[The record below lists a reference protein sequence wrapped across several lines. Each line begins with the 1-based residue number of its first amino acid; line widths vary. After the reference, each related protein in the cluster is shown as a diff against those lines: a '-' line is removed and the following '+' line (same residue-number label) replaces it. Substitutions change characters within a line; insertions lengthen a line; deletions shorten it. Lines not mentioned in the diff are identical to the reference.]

1 MKKLIQGKKNVII
14 ILLVVAGLFALA
26 ASWTLAKTNG
36 ATPLSSAGSSQNA
49 VVGASGKGTSWS
61 KAVFSVDKLSCGA
74 CVDNIKKAVATLPG
88 TGEVMVD
95 LSDATAEVLFD
106 TARIEEPKTIAKV
119 ITDAGYPA
127 EVKNVLSSDQL
138 SRELAEAKEKVKAYI
153 ASVGRR
159 DVPRKD
165 FEIERGHA
173 RMRYEQIYGAE
184 TFSTAQG
191 KQLMQRIESQIV
203 LRLVDEAVKLQE
215 VDRAG
220 YALPEGKAD
229 QALTDFVKEKKTTL
243 DTLKQDMASN
253 GYPFDYFKQKFENRV
268 KLQGY
273 LEDIVLADSIDPQDR
288 QQRYTNW
295 LSNART
301 LAKVVY
307 YDKNL
312 ETLVKSGSGGGCSGG
327 SCSVRQ

>member
-14 ILLVVAGLFALA
+14 LLVVVAGLFALA
-26 ASWTLAKTNG
+26 ASWTLAKSNG
-36 ATPLSSAGSSQNA
+36 STPLSSAGNSQNA
-49 VVGASGKGTSWS
+49 VIGASGNGALWS

-95 LSDATAEVLFD
+95 LSGATAEVLFD
-106 TARIEEPKTIAKV
+106 AALIEEPNTIAKV

-127 EVKNVLSSDQL
+127 QVKSVLGSDQL

-173 RMRYEQIYGAE
+173 RMRYEQIYGAG
-184 TFSTAQG
+184 TFSTPQG
-191 KQLMQRIESQIV
+191 KQLLQRIESQIV

-220 YALPEGKAD
+220 FALPEGKAD
-229 QALTDFVKEKKTTL
+229 QALADFVKEKKTTL
-243 DTLKQDMASN
+243 DALKQDMASN
-253 GYPFDYFKQKFENRV
+253 GYPFEYFKQKLENRV
-268 KLQGY
+268 KLQIY
-273 LEDIVLADSIDPQDR
+273 LEDTVLADSIDPQDR

-295 LSNART
+295 LTNART

-312 ETLVKSGSGGGCSGG
+312 ETLVKSGNGSSCGGGGCS
-327 SCSVRQ
+327 VRQ

>member
-1 MKKLIQGKKNVII
+1 MKKLIQGKKNLII
-14 ILLVVAGLFALA
+14 VLVAVAGLFAAA
-26 ASWTLAKTNG
+26 ASWTLAKSNPSAPLAVSKNSQGAMPEASGNG
-36 ATPLSSAGSSQNA
+36 A
-49 VVGASGKGTSWS
+49 VWS
-61 KAVFSVDKLSCGA
+61 KAVLSVDKLSCSA
-74 CVDNIKKAVATLPG
+74 CIDNIKKAVATLPG

-95 LSDATAEVLFD
+95 LSGATAEVLFD
-106 TARIEEPKTIAKV
+106 AARIEAPKSIARV

-127 EVKNVLSSDQL
+127 QVKSVLGSEQL
-138 SRELAEAKEKVKAYI
+138 SRELAEAKEKVKSYI

-184 TFSTAQG
+184 TFSTSQG
-191 KQLMQRIESQIV
+191 KQLLQRIESQIV

-220 YALPEGKAD
+220 YALPEGKTD
-229 QALTDFVKEKKTTL
+229 QALADFVKEKKTTL
-243 DTLKQDMASN
+243 DALKQDMASN
-253 GYPFDYFKQKFENRV
+253 GYPFDHFKQKFENRV
-268 KLQGY
+268 KLQNY

-312 ETLVKSGSGGGCSGG
+312 ENLVKSGSGGGCSGG
-327 SCSVRQ
+327 GCSVRQ